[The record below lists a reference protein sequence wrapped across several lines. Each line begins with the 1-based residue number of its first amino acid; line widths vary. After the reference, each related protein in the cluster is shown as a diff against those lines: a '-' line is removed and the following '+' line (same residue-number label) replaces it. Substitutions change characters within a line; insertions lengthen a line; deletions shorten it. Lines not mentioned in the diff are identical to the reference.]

1 MSESDQ
7 DPVEV
12 MLKKTGCIELHYK
25 VQECIAETGDWRSCQ
40 DKVKEFK
47 DCMQKYVDAQTKKYA
62 HLK

>member
-1 MSESDQ
+1 MTDSDV

-25 VQECIAETGDWRSCQ
+25 VQECIAESGDWRSCQ

-47 DCMQKYVDAQTKKYA
+47 ACMQKYVDAQSKKYA
-62 HLK
+62 HVN